1 MGLSAPRH
9 PPRPIL
15 PATLLAASVLMVSF
29 AAQARGN
36 DRPADPKAEAVAR
49 EHVRKAAE
57 AFQAGRYDEALVE
70 FEAGYAAVPRPAFV
84 LNMGHAA
91 RKAGNAARAREC
103 YQRYLELEPGSP
115 QRGEIEKAIA
125 EIDAGHGG
133 TPAAKPPNRPAA
145 VTAAAGAAPSRRSDR
160 CGHRFGDPL
169 RSEAGGARADPEG
182 KEADEGP
189 AFYQQWWFWGTVA
202 GVIAAGAVAFFVL
215 RSGGD
220 DYTTSGTW
228 GTLGR

>member
-1 MGLSAPRH
+1 
-9 PPRPIL
+9 
-15 PATLLAASVLMVSF
+15 MVSF
-29 AAQARGN
+29 AVQARGN
-36 DRPADPKAEAVAR
+36 DRPADAKAEAAAR

-70 FEAGYAAVPRPAFV
+70 FEAGYAAVPRPAFL

-91 RKAGNAARAREC
+91 RKSGNAARAREC
-103 YQRYLELEPGSP
+103 YRRYLDLEPGSP

-133 TPAAKPPNRPAA
+133 APAAKPSNRPAA
-145 VTAAAGAAPSRRSDR
+145 AASGGGRQHPPVVPAAAGTDSEIPSDLKLAAREPIRK
-160 CGHRFGDPL
+160 
-169 RSEAGGARADPEG
+169 E

>member
-1 MGLSAPRH
+1 
-9 PPRPIL
+9 
-15 PATLLAASVLMVSF
+15 MVSF

-49 EHVRKAAE
+49 EHVRKGAE

-70 FEAGYAAVPRPAFV
+70 FEAGYTAVPRPAFV

-91 RKAGNAARAREC
+91 RKAGYAARAREC
-103 YQRYLELEPGSP
+103 YERYLELEPGSP
-115 QRGEIEKAIA
+115 QRAEVEKAIA
-125 EIDAGHGG
+125 DLGAGHGG

-145 VTAAAGAAPSRRSDR
+145 AATGGGLQHPPVVPAVAGTDSEIPADLKLAAREPIRKD
-160 CGHRFGDPL
+160 
-169 RSEAGGARADPEG
+169 

-202 GVIAAGAVAFFVL
+202 GVIAAGAVAFFLL

>member
-1 MGLSAPRH
+1 MMPV
-9 PPRPIL
+9 
-15 PATLLAASVLMVSF
+15 T
-29 AAQARGN
+29 AQARGN
-36 DRPADPKAEAVAR
+36 DRPVDPKAEAVAR

-57 AFQAGRYDEALVE
+57 AFQAGRYDQALAE

-115 QRGEIEKAIA
+115 QRGEVEKAIA
-125 EIDAGHGG
+125 EIDAGQGG
-133 TPAAKPPNRPAA
+133 TPAARPPNRPA
-145 VTAAAGAAPSRRSDR
+145 T
-160 CGHRFGDPL
+160 
-169 RSEAGGARADPEG
+169 AGGAQHRPVVLTVAGTDTEVPSDLKLAAREPIR
-182 KEADEGP
+182 KETDEGP
-189 AFYQQWWFWGTVA
+189 AFYQQWWFWGAAV
-202 GVIAAGAVAFFVL
+202 GVIAAGAATFFVL
-215 RSGGD
+215 RSRGD

>member
-1 MGLSAPRH
+1 MGLSAPCH
-9 PPRPIL
+9 PPRPVL
-15 PATLLAASVLMVSF
+15 SATLLAASVLLVSF
-29 AAQARGN
+29 AVQARGN
-36 DRPADPKAEAVAR
+36 DRPADSKAEAAAR

-103 YQRYLELEPGSP
+103 YQRYLALEPSSP
-115 QRGEIEKAIA
+115 QRGEVEKAIA
-125 EIDAGHGG
+125 EIDAEQGA
-133 TPAAKPPNRPAA
+133 TSAAKPPDPR
-145 VTAAAGAAPSRRSDR
+145 AAAGGERRPPVVPTAAGTDSEVPSD
-160 CGHRFGDPL
+160 L
-169 RSEAGGARADPEG
+169 KLAAREPIRNEN
-182 KEADEGP
+182 EADEAP
-189 AFYQQWWFWGTVA
+189 AFYQRWWFWGTAA
-202 GVIAAGAVAFFVL
+202 GVIAAGAIAFFVL
-215 RSGGD
+215 RSQGD

>member
-1 MGLSAPRH
+1 
-9 PPRPIL
+9 
-15 PATLLAASVLMVSF
+15 MVSF
-29 AAQARGN
+29 AVQARGN
-36 DRPADPKAEAVAR
+36 DRPADAKAEAAAR

-70 FEAGYAAVPRPAFV
+70 FEAGYAAVPRPAFL

-91 RKAGNAARAREC
+91 RKSGNAAPCPRMLPA
-103 YQRYLELEPGSP
+103 LPGSRAGFP
-115 QRGEIEKAIA
+115 ATGEIEKAIA

-133 TPAAKPPNRPAA
+133 APAAKPSNRPAA
-145 VTAAAGAAPSRRSDR
+145 AASGGGRQHPPVVPAAAGTDSEIPSDLKLAAREPIRK
-160 CGHRFGDPL
+160 
-169 RSEAGGARADPEG
+169 E

>member
-15 PATLLAASVLMVSF
+15 AATLLAAASVLMFPF
-29 AAQARGN
+29 AVQARGD
-36 DRPADPKAEAVAR
+36 DRPADAAAEAVAR
-49 EHVRKAAE
+49 EHVRKGAA

-70 FEAGYAAVPRPAFV
+70 FEAGYTAVPRPAFV

-91 RKAGNAARAREC
+91 RKAGYAARAREC
-103 YQRYLELEPGSP
+103 YERYLELEPGSP
-115 QRGEIEKAIA
+115 QRAEVEKAIA
-125 EIDAGHGG
+125 ELAAGHGG

-145 VTAAAGAAPSRRSDR
+145 AGRSPVGPTVVGTDSEIPSDLKLAAREPIRKD
-160 CGHRFGDPL
+160 
-169 RSEAGGARADPEG
+169 
-182 KEADEGP
+182 ADEGP
-189 AFYQQWWFWGTVA
+189 AFYQQWWFWGTAAGVIVA
-202 GVIAAGAVAFFVL
+202 GVVAFFVL